1 MLHHSALIATI
12 TRSNFNKRNFTFTTL
27 TFFSR
32 LWTSIYVLPDDL
44 VIIAFGIKFKLQDSA
59 GGILLGIRDEG
70 YAFLTEEAVAQIA
83 RRAETTESFSELI
96 RTLGK

>member
-1 MLHHSALIATI
+1 M
-12 TRSNFNKRNFTFTTL
+12 
-27 TFFSR
+27 
-32 LWTSIYVLPDDL
+32 WTAIYVLPDDF

-96 RTLGK
+96 RTLGMYILHLYRIKNFQTLTANIIAN